1 MLQNTNKLGRRRNK
15 TPEMEGLGSERKP
28 YKVEKGTESQR
39 RKSLTDEG
47 LKMPRKS
54 RTKRKEKVALQVRA
68 NDRGCDI
75 NK

>member
-28 YKVEKGTESQR
+28 YKVEKGTESQTS
-39 RKSLTDEG
+39 KNTTDKG

-54 RTKRKEKVALQVRA
+54 RTKRRKQHCK
-68 NDRGCDI
+68 
-75 NK
+75 